1 MKRSGEEAGADAN
14 NASPKPKRRKA
25 SQACASCRRHKTR
38 CELPE
43 DIGSNSDCRIQ
54 LRCHRCKVLNIEC
67 SFQTSNIIHVKSKIN
82 SASMSTILLPATLDP
97 SEVSTSTPTST
108 QEAPREAPPSAP
120 VASARELTVED
131 LLPSSQSPMGPIPVP
146 GSFDW
151 TAAPMLAIR
160 ELANQRE
167 SKTTQA
173 RSSSSSNQS
182 SDESLSSILTS
193 AQITWLL
200 EIFEKRYMRWVSQ
213 SQIISEQTGILDL
226 VRCTVASRHL
236 DPITQASVAP
246 RLYRL
251 TENIFLQKLF
261 NPIPSLESIGALIIL
276 SLWSPVH
283 CPNQDSRLLIAS
295 AVSMSMNFRLKEASA
310 HAVRLQEQ
318 GLPDS
323 QVYEEAIQRSRLWIL
338 LSNTES
344 MMCLGTGRE
353 SLSSRSAL
361 DYRVLSAGSVGS
373 VEQERDLRINIQGKL
388 MDLAEKGYT
397 ITLKGPLGA
406 EIECFYVEVQD
417 VLTRM
422 DCLYT
427 PMSPLPIV
435 SQHDSF
441 AFHMLLLQYYG
452 SRLLVT
458 HHALRE
464 MRTVISGSNATA
476 GQSWLRAQ
484 YHGTSIAMCLGRDS
498 IKSAQSVLTVV
509 HSVDTNLLVAAPDS
523 IFTIIS
529 FAATW
534 LIVANVSMYQL
545 NCAPLGVACDRL
557 ISMTAELLSRLALGP
572 EHILAKYAHITATLV
587 GLWERRRQS
596 SDPSPRDQTDCSSIT
611 PPEPPA
617 GFENSALPSPA
628 EWSSAH
634 LSNNPNIFMDP
645 DFWSSFMDNLD
656 TTQSPWS

>member
-1 MKRSGEEAGADAN
+1 MKRSGEEARADPN
-14 NASPKPKRRKA
+14 TASPKLKRRKTN
-25 SQACASCRRHKTR
+25 QACASCRRHKTR

-43 DIGSNSDCRIQ
+43 DIGGISDYRTQ
-54 LRCHRCKVLNIEC
+54 LRCHRCKVLNVDC
-67 SFQTSNIIHVKSKIN
+67 SFETSNIIHVKSKIN
-82 SASMSTILLPATLDP
+82 STPTSTILLPANLDP
-97 SEVSTSTPTST
+97 SVVSTSTPEVS
-108 QEAPREAPPSAP
+108 RETPYSAP
-120 VASARELTVED
+120 VVSARELRVED
-131 LLPSSQSPMGPIPVP
+131 LLPSTQSPMGPIPVT

-167 SKTTQA
+167 SATTQA

-193 AQITWLL
+193 TQITWLL
-200 EIFEKRYMRWVSQ
+200 EIFEKRYMRWVFQ
-213 SQIISEQTGILDL
+213 FQATSEQTEILDL
-226 VRCTVASRHL
+226 VRCAIASRHL

-251 TENIFLQKLF
+251 TENIFLKKLF
-261 NPIPSLESIGALIIL
+261 HPIPSLESIRALIIL
-276 SLWSPVH
+276 SLWSPAH
-283 CPNQDSRLLIAS
+283 CPTQDSRLLIAS
-295 AVSMSMNFRLKEASA
+295 AVSMSTNFRLKEASA

-318 GLPDS
+318 GLPVS
-323 QVYEEAIQRSRLWIL
+323 QVYEEAIQRSRLWVL

-344 MMCLGTGRE
+344 MMCLGTGRGT
-353 SLSSRSAL
+353 LSSRSAL
-361 DYRVLSAGSVGS
+361 DYRVLNAGSVGS

-388 MDLAEKGYT
+388 MDIAEKGYT
-397 ITLKGPLGA
+397 ITLKGSLGA
-406 EIECFYVEVQD
+406 EIECFYVQVQD

-427 PMSPLPIV
+427 PMAPLPIV

-464 MRTVISGSNATA
+464 IRTVISGSNATT

-498 IKSAQSVLTVV
+498 IKSAQSILTVV
-509 HSVDTNLLVAAPDS
+509 HSVDTNLLVAAPDN
-523 IFTIIS
+523 IFTTIS

-534 LIVANVSMYQL
+534 LIVANFSIHQL
-545 NCAPLGVACDRL
+545 NCAPLGAACDRI
-557 ISMTAELLSRLALGP
+557 ISMTVELLSRLALGP
-572 EHILAKYAHITATLV
+572 EHILAKYAHIIATLV
-587 GLWERRRQS
+587 GLWEQRRQS
-596 SDPSPRDQTDCSSIT
+596 SDPSPRDRTDRSST
-611 PPEPPA
+611 MPSDPA
-617 GFENSALPSPA
+617 SFENSALPSPA
-628 EWSSAH
+628 EWSSAN
-634 LSNNPNIFMDP
+634 LSSNIFMDP
-645 DFWSSFMDNLD
+645 DFWASFMDNLD
-656 TTQSPWS
+656 TTQSSWS